1 MARAMGR
8 KDKSKEILSKK
19 ILTVPNIITFLRV
32 FLAPLFILAILN
44 ENLLLALIL
53 FFIAA
58 ASDSLDGYIARHF
71 KAQSHLGKIIDPAA
85 DKLLMTTA
93 YIFLAFDHPALI
105 RSIPLWLTILVV
117 GRDIIIVTG
126 CTVVRIL
133 NRHLFI
139 NPIKIG
145 KLTTFFEV
153 LTIFLTILF
162 NLTGNFNILF
172 EISIAFTSLFCV
184 TSIYCYV
191 RAGMVQL
198 EEEA

>member
-1 MARAMGR
+1 MGR
-8 KDKSKEILSKK
+8 KENSKENLSNR

-32 FLAPLFILAILN
+32 FLAPLFIIAILN

-71 KAQSHLGKIIDPAA
+71 KALSHLGKIIDPAA

-117 GRDIIIVTG
+117 GRDIIIITG

-133 NRHLFI
+133 NRHLII
-139 NPIKIG
+139 NPIRIG

-172 EISIAFTSLFCV
+172 EISIAFTSIFCV
-184 TSIYCYV
+184 ISIYCYI